1 MKKEK
6 LWEADIKYTP
16 EQLEW
21 MKGNKENRQ
30 RRDLT
35 NSIRRRWPNNVVN
48 YVLSSDYSE
57 YFDFLRPFKWL
68 QVNQLVHRL
77 SESNS
82 TAKVY
87 SEPWKPFKLELFV
100 KTVNGFHIS

>member
-21 MKGNKENRQ
+21 MKGNKENIQ

-35 NSIRRRWPNNVVN
+35 NNIRSRWPNKVVN

-57 YFDFLRPFKWL
+57 YFDFITPL
-68 QVNQLVHRL
+68 
-77 SESNS
+77 
-82 TAKVY
+82 
-87 SEPWKPFKLELFV
+87 
-100 KTVNGFHIS
+100 

>member
-1 MKKEK
+1 MKKEN

-35 NSIRRRWPNNVVN
+35 NNIRSRWPNKVVN

-57 YFDFLRPFKWL
+57 YFDFITPLL
-68 QVNQLVHRL
+68 MVA
-77 SESNS
+77 S
-82 TAKVY
+82 
-87 SEPWKPFKLELFV
+87 
-100 KTVNGFHIS
+100 